1 MRALQLCL
9 RVRVVGSHIFQ
20 PTVQNAAELVEGV
33 GADIPVFAQ
42 SIQLAGA
49 DFVFFDAFILREA
62 FFFIVFQSS
71 SNEIIRHTVQ
81 SLHSVIE
88 WQGRTRRLTIT
99 RKRAI
104 ILSKKGF
111 GKRIL

>member
-42 SIQLAGA
+42 SVQLASA
-49 DFVFFDAFILREA
+49 DFVFFDKFILRDA
-62 FFFIVFQSS
+62 FFSS
-71 SNEIIRHTVQ
+71 SSPKAVQTKSYEIP
-81 SLHSVIE
+81 SN
-88 WQGRTRRLTIT
+88 LTIM
-99 RKRAI
+99 
-104 ILSKKGF
+104 
-111 GKRIL
+111 

>member
-33 GADIPVFAQ
+33 GADIPVFSQ
-42 SIQLAGA
+42 SVQLAGA
-49 DFVFFDAFILREA
+49 DFVFLDKFIPREA

-71 SNEIIRHTVQ
+71 SNKIIRNTIQ

-88 WQGRTRRLTIT
+88 R
-99 RKRAI
+99 
-104 ILSKKGF
+104 
-111 GKRIL
+111 